1 MADKPVGFGLLGA
14 GLVAPFH
21 GKALRASEKA
31 QLVAVADLDEARGG
45 KFGGEF
51 GCAVYRTLDELL
63 ANPEVECVNVLTP
76 NAYHFE
82 AVVAAAVAGRHVLV
96 EKPPAMSLRETDRM
110 VETCAQHGVRFGVV
124 LQCRVR
130 KPIQAIKQAIAA
142 GRFGKLLMCSTYMKW
157 FRSEAYYFSDA
168 WRSSRKSGAGV
179 TIQHAFHYLDLCQY
193 LMGPAKRVD
202 ARMENLAHPKVELED
217 TLLARVD
224 WANGALGVV
233 DASTAL
239 WPGTDLRVE
248 VSGEYGTAI
257 MVGER
262 MDTWRFGTTVRKTTR
277 SASMAAPQ
285 WVPLR
290 PARRT
295 SPSLTTKSSS
305 TTWRIPSGTVTARP
319 SQRTLCG
326 RRWRWRWACTCRPS
340 WDSRWSCRW
349 RAKTE
354 SSVEREGAPRLQPRT
369 DTGTLRCARR
379 S

>member
-262 MDTWRFGTTVRKTTR
+262 MDTWRFRDDRPEDDEIRQYGSASVGTAATGPTDFAFFDHQVVIDDMADSIRHGYSPAIPADTVRPTLEMALGMYL
-277 SASMAAPQ
+277 SAKLGQP
-285 WVPLR
+285 VELPL
-290 PARRT
+290 A
-295 SPSLTTKSSS
+295 SEDGIFS
-305 TTWRIPSGTVTARP
+305 
-319 SQRTLCG
+319 
-326 RRWRWRWACTCRPS
+326 
-340 WDSRWSCRW
+340 
-349 RAKTE
+349 
-354 SSVEREGAPRLQPRT
+354 
-369 DTGTLRCARR
+369 
-379 S
+379 